1 MLKTQIYY
9 NIFLKGEHRDLIEN
23 LKAALNGEEVEK
35 VPAISA
41 TAAAVEE
48 AFPAANVS
56 WPEAHKDAE
65 QMARLG
71 ISLHEQ
77 AGLECARVPFDLTA
91 EAEAFGCE
99 VDLGDME
106 NTPTLRS
113 HDIVDDV
120 EDLEV
125 PDDFV
130 NNGRLPVI
138 LESIEI
144 LKNEYPEVP
153 VIVGMAG
160 PFTLTGHL
168 LGVEDLV
175 KMLKTD
181 SFVVED
187 AVEIALEAQTELV
200 QAFNESGVDVI
211 AVADPTS
218 SPELLYP
225 NDFSEFAQ
233 PALEDLS
240 AEMETESILHICGN
254 SRPILEEMLDCGFS
268 GISVEEAVDMTEAQQ
283 VRAETG
289 AETVMV
295 GNVSTSQ
302 TLFSKPVEE
311 VKAEVTQALEKGVHV
326 LAPSCGIAPKSPLAN
341 LKAFVEARDEF
352 YQ

>member
-1 MLKTQIYY
+1 M
-9 NIFLKGEHRDLIEN
+9 DLIEN

-35 VPAISA
+35 TPAISA

-48 AFPAANVS
+48 AFPGAGVS
-56 WPEAHKDAE
+56 WPSAHLNADE
-65 QMARLG
+65 MAKLG

-106 NTPTLRS
+106 ATPTLKS
-113 HDIVDDV
+113 HAPFDDV

-125 PDDFV
+125 PDDFA
-130 NNGRLPVI
+130 NQGRLPVI
-138 LESIEI
+138 IESIEI
-144 LKNEYPEVP
+144 LKNEYPDVP
-153 VIVGMAG
+153 VVVGMAG
-160 PFTLTGHL
+160 PFTLAGHL

-187 AVEIALEAQTELV
+187 VVEVALDAQTELV
-200 QAFNESGVDVI
+200 EAFNDVGVDVI
-211 AVADPTS
+211 CVADPTS
-218 SPELLYP
+218 SPELLSP
-225 NDFSEFAQ
+225 DDFFDFAQ

-240 AEMETESILHICGN
+240 GAMDTQSILHICGN
-254 SRPILEEMLDCGFS
+254 SLPIMEGMLTSGFS
-268 GISVEEAVDMTEAQQ
+268 GASFEEAVDVAEARKIQ
-283 VRAETG
+283 EDEG
-289 AETVMV
+289 ADTVLV
-295 GNVSTSQ
+295 GNISTSQ
-302 TLFSKPVEE
+302 TLFSKPTEE
-311 VKAEVTQALEKGVHV
+311 VKAEVTAALEKGIDV

-341 LKAFVEARDEF
+341 IQAFVEARDEF

>member
-1 MLKTQIYY
+1 M
-9 NIFLKGEHRDLIEN
+9 NLIEN

-35 VPAISA
+35 VPAVSV

-48 AFPAANVS
+48 AFPAAGVS

-65 QMARLG
+65 QMAKLG
-71 ISLHEQ
+71 ISLYEQ

-91 EAEAFGCE
+91 EAEAFGCK
-99 VDLGDME
+99 VDLGDLE

-113 HDIVDDV
+113 NAPIDDP

-130 NNGRLPVI
+130 NQGRLPVI

-187 AVEIALEAQTELV
+187 AVDIALEAQIELV
-200 QAFNESGVDVI
+200 EAFNDSGVDVI
-211 AVADPTS
+211 CVADPTS
-218 SPELLYP
+218 SPELLDP
-225 NDFSEFAQ
+225 NDFNEFAQ
-233 PALEDLS
+233 PSLEDLS
-240 AEMETESILHICGN
+240 AEMDVQSVLHICGN
-254 SRPILEEMLDCGFS
+254 SKPILEGMLSSGFN
-268 GISVEEAVDMTEAQQ
+268 GISVEEAVDMEEAQQ
-283 VRAETG
+283 LRADLDT
-289 AETVMV
+289 ETVMV
-295 GNVSTSQ
+295 GNISTSQ
-302 TLFSKPVEE
+302 TLFSKPTDE
-311 VKAEVTQALEKGVHV
+311 VKAEVKEALRKGVNV
-326 LAPSCGIAPKSPLAN
+326 LAPSCGIAPKSRLAN
-341 LKAFVEARDEF
+341 LQAFVEGRNE
-352 YQ
+352 YYE

>member
-1 MLKTQIYY
+1 M
-9 NIFLKGEHRDLIEN
+9 
-23 LKAALNGEEVEK
+23 
-35 VPAISA
+35 S
-41 TAAAVEE
+41 
-48 AFPAANVS
+48 
-56 WPEAHKDAE
+56 
-65 QMARLG
+65 
-71 ISLHEQ
+71 
-77 AGLECARVPFDLTA
+77 
-91 EAEAFGCE
+91 
-99 VDLGDME
+99 
-106 NTPTLRS
+106 
-113 HDIVDDV
+113 
-120 EDLEV
+120 
-125 PDDFV
+125 
-130 NNGRLPVI
+130 
-138 LESIEI
+138 
-144 LKNEYPEVP
+144 
-153 VIVGMAG
+153 G
-160 PFTLTGHL
+160 PFNLTGHL

-218 SPELLYP
+218 SPELLDP

-311 VKAEVTQALEKGVHV
+311 VKAEVTQALEKGVNV

>member
-1 MLKTQIYY
+1 M
-9 NIFLKGEHRDLIEN
+9 DLIEN

-48 AFPAANVS
+48 AFPAAGVT
-56 WPEAHKDAE
+56 WPDAHKDAE
-65 QMARLG
+65 QMAKLG
-71 ISLHEQ
+71 VSLHEQ
-77 AGLECARVPFDLTA
+77 VGLECARIPFDLTA

-113 HDIVDDV
+113 NAPIDDPD
-120 EDLEV
+120 DLEV

-138 LESIEI
+138 LKSIEI
-144 LKNEYPEVP
+144 LKNEYPDVP
-153 VIVGMAG
+153 VVVGMAG

-187 AVEIALEAQTELV
+187 AVDVALEAQIELV
-200 QAFNESGVDVI
+200 DAFNESGVDVI
-211 AVADPTS
+211 CVADPTS
-218 SPELLYP
+218 SPELLDP

-240 AEMETESILHICGN
+240 AEMEMESILHICGN
-254 SRPILEEMLDCGFS
+254 SRPILEDMLDCGFN
-268 GISVEEAVDMTEAQQ
+268 GISVEEAVNMEEAQEL
-283 VRAETG
+283 RADID
-289 AETVMV
+289 ADTVMV
-295 GNVSTSQ
+295 GNISTSQ
-302 TLFSKPVEE
+302 TLFSKTPAD
-311 VKAEVTQALEKGVHV
+311 VKAEVTQALERGTNV

>member
-1 MLKTQIYY
+1 M
-9 NIFLKGEHRDLIEN
+9 DLIEN

-48 AFPAANVS
+48 AFPAAGVT
-56 WPEAHKDAE
+56 WPDAHKDAE
-65 QMARLG
+65 QMAKLG
-71 ISLHEQ
+71 VSLHEQ
-77 AGLECARVPFDLTA
+77 VGLECARIPFDLTA

-113 HDIVDDV
+113 NAPIDDPD
-120 EDLEV
+120 DLEV

-138 LESIEI
+138 LKSIEI
-144 LKNEYPEVP
+144 LKNEYPDVP
-153 VIVGMAG
+153 VVVGMAG

-187 AVEIALEAQTELV
+187 AVDVALEAQIELV
-200 QAFNESGVDVI
+200 DAFNESGVDVI
-211 AVADPTS
+211 CVADPTS
-218 SPELLYP
+218 SPELLDP

-240 AEMETESILHICGN
+240 AEMEMESILHICGN
-254 SRPILEEMLDCGFS
+254 SRPILEDMLDCGFN
-268 GISVEEAVDMTEAQQ
+268 GISVEEAVNMEEAQEL
-283 VRAETG
+283 RADID
-289 AETVMV
+289 ADTVMA
-295 GNVSTSQ
+295 GNISTSQ
-302 TLFSKPVEE
+302 TLFSKTPAD
-311 VKAEVTQALEKGVHV
+311 VKAEVTQALERGTNV

>member
-1 MLKTQIYY
+1 M
-9 NIFLKGEHRDLIEN
+9 DLIEN

-48 AFPAANVS
+48 AFPAAGVT
-56 WPEAHKDAE
+56 WPDAHKDAE
-65 QMARLG
+65 QMAKLG
-71 ISLHEQ
+71 VSLHEQ
-77 AGLECARVPFDLTA
+77 VGLECARIPFDLTA

-113 HDIVDDV
+113 NAPIDV
-120 EDLEV
+120 PDDLEV

-138 LESIEI
+138 LKSIEI
-144 LKNEYPEVP
+144 LKNEYPDVP
-153 VIVGMAG
+153 VVVGMAG

-168 LGVEDLV
+168 LGGEDLV

-187 AVEIALEAQTELV
+187 AVDVALEAQIELV
-200 QAFNESGVDVI
+200 DAFNESGVDVI
-211 AVADPTS
+211 CVADPTS
-218 SPELLYP
+218 SPELLDP

-240 AEMETESILHICGN
+240 AEMEMESILHICGN
-254 SRPILEEMLDCGFS
+254 SRPILEDMLDCGFN
-268 GISVEEAVDMTEAQQ
+268 GISVEEAVNMEEAQEL
-283 VRAETG
+283 RADID
-289 AETVMV
+289 ADTVMV
-295 GNVSTSQ
+295 GNISTSQ
-302 TLFSKPVEE
+302 TLFSKTPAD
-311 VKAEVTQALEKGVHV
+311 VKAEVTQALERGTNV

>member
-1 MLKTQIYY
+1 M
-9 NIFLKGEHRDLIEN
+9 DLIEN

-48 AFPAANVS
+48 AFPAAGVT
-56 WPEAHKDAE
+56 WPDAHKDAE
-65 QMARLG
+65 QMAKLG
-71 ISLHEQ
+71 VSLHEQ
-77 AGLECARVPFDLTA
+77 VGLECARIPFDLTA

-99 VDLGDME
+99 VDLGNME

-113 HDIVDDV
+113 NAPIDDPD
-120 EDLEV
+120 DLEV

-138 LESIEI
+138 LKSIEI
-144 LKNEYPEVP
+144 LKNEYPDVP
-153 VIVGMAG
+153 VVVGMAG

-187 AVEIALEAQTELV
+187 AVDVALEAQIELV
-200 QAFNESGVDVI
+200 DAFNESGVDVI
-211 AVADPTS
+211 CVADPTS
-218 SPELLYP
+218 SPELLDP

-240 AEMETESILHICGN
+240 AEMEMESILHICGN
-254 SRPILEEMLDCGFS
+254 SRPILEDMLDCGFN
-268 GISVEEAVDMTEAQQ
+268 GISVEEAVNMEEAQEL
-283 VRAETG
+283 RADID
-289 AETVMV
+289 ADTVMV
-295 GNVSTSQ
+295 GNISTSQ
-302 TLFSKPVEE
+302 TLFSKTPAD
-311 VKAEVTQALEKGVHV
+311 VKAEVTQALERGTNV

>member
-1 MLKTQIYY
+1 M
-9 NIFLKGEHRDLIEN
+9 DLIEN

-35 VPAISA
+35 TPAISA

-48 AFPAANVS
+48 AFPGAGVS
-56 WPEAHKDAE
+56 WPSAHLNADE
-65 QMARLG
+65 MAKLG

-106 NTPTLRS
+106 ATPTLKS
-113 HDIVDDV
+113 HAPFDDV

-125 PDDFV
+125 PDDFA
-130 NNGRLPVI
+130 NQGRLPVI
-138 LESIEI
+138 IESIEI
-144 LKNEYPEVP
+144 LKNEHPDVP

-160 PFTLTGHL
+160 PFTLAGHL

-187 AVEIALEAQTELV
+187 VVEVALDAQTELV
-200 QAFNESGVDVI
+200 EAFNDVGVDVI
-211 AVADPTS
+211 CVADPTS
-218 SPELLYP
+218 SPELLSP
-225 NDFSEFAQ
+225 DDFFDFAQ

-240 AEMETESILHICGN
+240 GAMDVQSIIHICGN
-254 SRPILEEMLDCGFS
+254 SLPIMEGMLTSGFS
-268 GISVEEAVDMTEAQQ
+268 GASFEEAVDVAEARKIQ
-283 VRAETG
+283 EDEG
-289 AETVMV
+289 ADTVLV
-295 GNVSTSQ
+295 GNISTSQ
-302 TLFSKPVEE
+302 TLFSKPTEE
-311 VKAEVTQALEKGVHV
+311 VKAEVTAALEKGIDV

-341 LKAFVEARDEF
+341 IQAFVEARDEF

>member
-1 MLKTQIYY
+1 M
-9 NIFLKGEHRDLIEN
+9 DLIEN

-48 AFPAANVS
+48 AFPAAGVT
-56 WPEAHKDAE
+56 WPDAHKDAE
-65 QMARLG
+65 QMAKLG
-71 ISLHEQ
+71 VSLHEQ
-77 AGLECARVPFDLTA
+77 VGLECARIPFDLTA

-113 HDIVDDV
+113 NAPIDDTD
-120 EDLEV
+120 DLEV

-138 LESIEI
+138 LKSIEI
-144 LKNEYPEVP
+144 LKNEYPDVP
-153 VIVGMAG
+153 VVVGMAG

-187 AVEIALEAQTELV
+187 AVDVALEAQIELV
-200 QAFNESGVDVI
+200 DAFNESGVDVI
-211 AVADPTS
+211 CVADPTS
-218 SPELLYP
+218 SPELLDP

-240 AEMETESILHICGN
+240 AEMEMESILHICGN
-254 SRPILEEMLDCGFS
+254 SRPILEDMLDCGFN
-268 GISVEEAVDMTEAQQ
+268 GISVEEAVNMEEAQEL
-283 VRAETG
+283 RADID
-289 AETVMV
+289 ADTVMV
-295 GNVSTSQ
+295 GNISTSQ
-302 TLFSKPVEE
+302 TLFSKTPAD
-311 VKAEVTQALEKGVHV
+311 VKAEVTQALERGTNV

>member
-1 MLKTQIYY
+1 M
-9 NIFLKGEHRDLIEN
+9 DLIEN

-48 AFPAANVS
+48 AFPAAGVT
-56 WPEAHKDAE
+56 WPDAHKDAE
-65 QMARLG
+65 QMAKLG
-71 ISLHEQ
+71 VSLHEQ
-77 AGLECARVPFDLTA
+77 VGLECARIPFDLTA

-113 HDIVDDV
+113 NAPIDDPD
-120 EDLEV
+120 DLEV

-138 LESIEI
+138 LKSIEI
-144 LKNEYPEVP
+144 LKNEYPDVP
-153 VIVGMAG
+153 VVVGMAG

-187 AVEIALEAQTELV
+187 AVDVALEAQIEL
-200 QAFNESGVDVI
+200 VDVI
-211 AVADPTS
+211 CVADPTS
-218 SPELLYP
+218 SPELLDP

-240 AEMETESILHICGN
+240 AEMEMESILHICGN
-254 SRPILEEMLDCGFS
+254 SRPILEDMLDCGFN
-268 GISVEEAVDMTEAQQ
+268 GISVEEAVNMEEAQEL
-283 VRAETG
+283 RADID
-289 AETVMV
+289 ADTVMV
-295 GNVSTSQ
+295 GNISTSQ
-302 TLFSKPVEE
+302 TLFSKTPAD
-311 VKAEVTQALEKGVHV
+311 VKAEVTQALERGTNV

>member
-1 MLKTQIYY
+1 M
-9 NIFLKGEHRDLIEN
+9 DLIEN

-48 AFPAANVS
+48 AFPGAEVS
-56 WPEAHKDAE
+56 WPEAHQDAE

-77 AGLECARVPFDLTA
+77 AGLECARIPFDLTA
-91 EAEAFGCE
+91 EAEAFGCT

-113 HDIVDDV
+113 HAPVDDI

-125 PDDFV
+125 PDDFAEQ
-130 NNGRLPVI
+130 GRLPII
-138 LESIEI
+138 LDAIEI

-153 VIVGMAG
+153 VVVGMAG
-160 PFTLTGHL
+160 PFTLAGHL

-187 AVEIALEAQTELV
+187 IVDKALEAQIELV
-200 QAFNESGVDVI
+200 EAFNDADVDVI
-211 AVADPTS
+211 CVADPTS
-218 SPELLYP
+218 SPELLDP
-225 NDFSEFAQ
+225 NDFTEFAQ

-240 AEMETESILHICGN
+240 GEMEMQSILHICGN
-254 SRPILEEMLDCGFS
+254 SRPILEGMLDCGFS
-268 GISVEEAVDMTEAQQ
+268 GASVEEAVDMSEAQAL
-283 VRAETG
+283 RADID

-295 GNVSTSQ
+295 GNISTSQ
-302 TLFSKPVEE
+302 TLFSKPTDE
-311 VKAEVTQALEKGVHV
+311 VKAEVTQALEKGVNV

-341 LKAFVEARDEF
+341 IKAFVEARDEF

>member
-1 MLKTQIYY
+1 M
-9 NIFLKGEHRDLIEN
+9 DLIEN

-48 AFPAANVS
+48 AFPAAGVT
-56 WPEAHKDAE
+56 WPDAHKDAE
-65 QMARLG
+65 QMAKLG
-71 ISLHEQ
+71 VSLHEQ
-77 AGLECARVPFDLTA
+77 VGLECARIPFDLTA

-113 HDIVDDV
+113 NAPIDDPD
-120 EDLEV
+120 DLEV

-138 LESIEI
+138 LKSIEI
-144 LKNEYPEVP
+144 LKNEYPDVP
-153 VIVGMAG
+153 VVVGMAG

-187 AVEIALEAQTELV
+187 AVDVALEAQIELV
-200 QAFNESGVDVI
+200 DAFNESGVDVI
-211 AVADPTS
+211 CVADPTS
-218 SPELLYP
+218 SPELLDP

-240 AEMETESILHICGN
+240 AEMEMDSILHICGN
-254 SRPILEEMLDCGFS
+254 SRPILEDMLDCGFN
-268 GISVEEAVDMTEAQQ
+268 GISVEEAVNMEEAQEL
-283 VRAETG
+283 RADID
-289 AETVMV
+289 ADTVMV
-295 GNVSTSQ
+295 GNISTSQ
-302 TLFSKPVEE
+302 TLFSKTPAD
-311 VKAEVTQALEKGVHV
+311 VKAEVTQALERGTNV

-341 LKAFVEARDEF
+341 IKAFVEARDEF

>member
-1 MLKTQIYY
+1 M
-9 NIFLKGEHRDLIEN
+9 DLIEN

-48 AFPAANVS
+48 AFPAAGVT
-56 WPEAHKDAE
+56 WPDAHKDAE
-65 QMARLG
+65 QMAKLG
-71 ISLHEQ
+71 VSLHEQ
-77 AGLECARVPFDLTA
+77 VGLECARIPFDLTA

-113 HDIVDDV
+113 NAPIDDPD
-120 EDLEV
+120 DLEV

-138 LESIEI
+138 LKSIEI
-144 LKNEYPEVP
+144 LKNEYPDVP
-153 VIVGMAG
+153 VVVGMAG

-187 AVEIALEAQTELV
+187 AVDVALEAQIELV
-200 QAFNESGVDVI
+200 DAFNESGVDVI
-211 AVADPTS
+211 CVADPTS
-218 SPELLYP
+218 SPELLDP

-240 AEMETESILHICGN
+240 AEMEMESILHICGN
-254 SRPILEEMLDCGFS
+254 SRPILEDMLDCGFN
-268 GISVEEAVDMTEAQQ
+268 GISVEEAVNMEEAQEL
-283 VRAETG
+283 RADLD
-289 AETVMV
+289 ADTVMV
-295 GNVSTSQ
+295 GNISTSQ
-302 TLFSKPVEE
+302 TLFSKTPAD
-311 VKAEVTQALEKGVHV
+311 VKAEVTQALERGTNV

>member
-1 MLKTQIYY
+1 M
-9 NIFLKGEHRDLIEN
+9 DLIEN

-48 AFPAANVS
+48 AFPAAGVT
-56 WPEAHKDAE
+56 WPDAHKDAE
-65 QMARLG
+65 QMAKLG
-71 ISLHEQ
+71 VSLHEQ
-77 AGLECARVPFDLTA
+77 VGLECARIPFDLTA

-113 HDIVDDV
+113 NAPIDDPD
-120 EDLEV
+120 DLEV

-138 LESIEI
+138 LKSIEI
-144 LKNEYPEVP
+144 LKNEYPDVP
-153 VIVGMAG
+153 VVVGMAG

-187 AVEIALEAQTELV
+187 AVDVALEAQIELV
-200 QAFNESGVDVI
+200 DAFNESGVDVI
-211 AVADPTS
+211 CVADPTS
-218 SPELLYP
+218 SPELLDP

-240 AEMETESILHICGN
+240 AEMEMESILHICGN
-254 SRPILEEMLDCGFS
+254 SRPILEDMLDCGFN
-268 GISVEEAVDMTEAQQ
+268 GISVEEAVNMEEAQEL
-283 VRAETG
+283 RADID
-289 AETVMV
+289 ADTVMV
-295 GNVSTSQ
+295 GNISTSQ
-302 TLFSKPVEE
+302 TLFSKTPAD
-311 VKAEVTQALEKGVHV
+311 VKVEVTQALERGTNV

>member
-1 MLKTQIYY
+1 M
-9 NIFLKGEHRDLIEN
+9 DLIEN

-48 AFPAANVS
+48 AFPAAGVT
-56 WPEAHKDAE
+56 WPDAHKDAE
-65 QMARLG
+65 QMAKLG
-71 ISLHEQ
+71 VSLHEQ
-77 AGLECARVPFDLTA
+77 VGLECARIPFDLTA

-113 HDIVDDV
+113 NAPIDDPD
-120 EDLEV
+120 DLEV

-138 LESIEI
+138 LKSIEI
-144 LKNEYPEVP
+144 LKNEYPDVP
-153 VIVGMAG
+153 VVVGMAG

-187 AVEIALEAQTELV
+187 AVDVALEAQIELV
-200 QAFNESGVDVI
+200 DAFNESGVDVI
-211 AVADPTS
+211 CVADPTS
-218 SPELLYP
+218 SPELLDP

-240 AEMETESILHICGN
+240 AEMEMESILHICGN
-254 SRPILEEMLDCGFS
+254 SIPILEDMLDCGFN
-268 GISVEEAVDMTEAQQ
+268 GISVEEAVNMEEAQEL
-283 VRAETG
+283 RADID
-289 AETVMV
+289 ADTVMV
-295 GNVSTSQ
+295 GNISTSQ
-302 TLFSKPVEE
+302 TLFSKTPAD
-311 VKAEVTQALEKGVHV
+311 VKAEVTQALERGTNV

>member
-9 NIFLKGEHRDLIEN
+9 NIFLKGEHMDLIEN

-71 ISLHEQ
+71 IS
-77 AGLECARVPFDLTA
+77 FDLTA

-218 SPELLYP
+218 SPELLDP

-283 VRAETG
+283 VRAET
-289 AETVMV
+289 
-295 GNVSTSQ
+295 Q
-302 TLFSKPVEE
+302 
-311 VKAEVTQALEKGVHV
+311 
-326 LAPSCGIAPKSPLAN
+326 
-341 LKAFVEARDEF
+341 
-352 YQ
+352 

>member
-1 MLKTQIYY
+1 M
-9 NIFLKGEHRDLIEN
+9 DLIEN
-23 LKAALNGEEVEK
+23 LKNALNNEEVEK
-35 VPAISA
+35 VPAVSV

-48 AFPAANVS
+48 AFPAANVT
-56 WPEAHKDAE
+56 WPEAHKDPE

-77 AGLECARVPFDLTA
+77 AGLECARIPFDLTA
-91 EAEAFGCE
+91 EAEAFGCK

-106 NTPTLRS
+106 NTPTLKS
-113 HDIVDDV
+113 NAPIDDP

-130 NNGRLPVI
+130 NQGRLPII

-187 AVEIALEAQTELV
+187 AVDVALEAQIELV
-200 QAFNESGVDVI
+200 EAFNDSGVDVI
-211 AVADPTS
+211 CVADPTS
-218 SPELLYP
+218 SPELLDP
-225 NDFSEFAQ
+225 NDFNEFAL
-233 PALEDLS
+233 PSLEDLS
-240 AEMETESILHICGN
+240 SEMEAQSVIHICGN
-254 SRPILEEMLDCGFS
+254 SRPILEGMLDCGFN
-268 GISVEEAVDMTEAQQ
+268 GASVEEAVDMTDAQKL
-283 VRAETG
+283 RAEMGTD
-289 AETVMV
+289 TVMV
-295 GNVSTSQ
+295 GNISTSQ
-302 TLFSKPVEE
+302 TLFSKPTDE
-311 VKAEVTQALEKGVHV
+311 VKAEVKVALEKGTNV

-341 LKAFVEARDEF
+341 IKAFVEARNE
-352 YQ
+352 YYE

>member
-1 MLKTQIYY
+1 M
-9 NIFLKGEHRDLIEN
+9 DLIEN

-48 AFPAANVS
+48 AFPAAGVT
-56 WPEAHKDAE
+56 WPDAHKDAE
-65 QMARLG
+65 QMAKLG
-71 ISLHEQ
+71 VSLHEQ
-77 AGLECARVPFDLTA
+77 VGLECARIPFDLTA

-113 HDIVDDV
+113 NAPIDDPD
-120 EDLEV
+120 DLEV

-138 LESIEI
+138 LKSIEI
-144 LKNEYPEVP
+144 LKNEYPDVP
-153 VIVGMAG
+153 VVVGMAG

-187 AVEIALEAQTELV
+187 AVDVALEAQIELV
-200 QAFNESGVDVI
+200 DAFNESGVDVI
-211 AVADPTS
+211 CVADPTS
-218 SPELLYP
+218 SPELLDP

-240 AEMETESILHICGN
+240 AEMEMDSILHICGN
-254 SRPILEEMLDCGFS
+254 SRPILEDMLDCGFN
-268 GISVEEAVDMTEAQQ
+268 GISVEEAVNMEEAQEL
-283 VRAETG
+283 RADID
-289 AETVMV
+289 ADTVMV
-295 GNVSTSQ
+295 GNISTSQ
-302 TLFSKPVEE
+302 TLFSKTPAD
-311 VKAEVTQALEKGVHV
+311 VKAEVTQALERGTNV

>member
-1 MLKTQIYY
+1 M
-9 NIFLKGEHRDLIEN
+9 DLIEN

-35 VPAISA
+35 TPAISA

-48 AFPAANVS
+48 AFPGAGVS
-56 WPEAHKDAE
+56 WPSAHLNADE
-65 QMARLG
+65 MAKLG

-106 NTPTLRS
+106 ATPTLKS
-113 HDIVDDV
+113 HAPFDDV

-125 PDDFV
+125 PDDFA
-130 NNGRLPVI
+130 NQGRLPVI
-138 LESIEI
+138 IESIEI
-144 LKNEYPEVP
+144 LKNEYPDVP
-153 VIVGMAG
+153 VVVGMAG
-160 PFTLTGHL
+160 PFTLAGHL

-187 AVEIALEAQTELV
+187 VVEVALDAQTELV
-200 QAFNESGVDVI
+200 EAFNDVGVDVI
-211 AVADPTS
+211 CVADPTS
-218 SPELLYP
+218 SPELLSP
-225 NDFSEFAQ
+225 DDFFDFAQ

-240 AEMETESILHICGN
+240 GAMDAQSIIHICGN
-254 SRPILEEMLDCGFS
+254 SLPIMEGMLTSGFS
-268 GISVEEAVDMTEAQQ
+268 GASFEEAVDVAEARKIQ
-283 VRAETG
+283 EDEG
-289 AETVMV
+289 ADTVLV
-295 GNVSTSQ
+295 GNISTSQ
-302 TLFSKPVEE
+302 TLFSKPTEE
-311 VKAEVTQALEKGVHV
+311 VKAEVTAALEKGIDV

-341 LKAFVEARDEF
+341 IQAFVEARDEF